1 MKSIR
6 RVVVTGIGAIT
17 PLGHNIKTTWD
28 AIIKG
33 RSGIDYL
40 PDFDVEAGP
49 SISEFKVHIGGA
61 IKNYN
66 PNNYFSPKEL
76 KKYDPFMQ
84 YGLIAAEEAWSDA
97 GIEVTEKNTDRIG
110 VSMSSGI
117 GGLTTLE
124 RTRNI
129 IDQTGP
135 KRISP
140 FCIPATIINLISGNF
155 SIKHNL
161 KGPNTAIVTAC
172 ATGTHNIGISAR
184 IIAYGDADIMVTG
197 GSDKANTA
205 IGVGGFSAARALSTR
220 NDDPSSASRPWDKD
234 RDGFVLSSGAAAIVL
249 EEYQHAKQRGANI
262 YGELIGYGM
271 NSDAHHIT
279 TPSGLGAYKCMKLAI
294 EDAEVPIE
302 KINYIN
308 AHATS
313 TQIGDIQESQATE
326 KIFQNHSKNIVMSST
341 KSMIG
346 HMLGAAGAIEAIF
359 CLLAIRD
366 QVAPPTINLDSVDKS
381 CNLDYVPHY
390 ARPMKINIAL
400 SNSFGFGGTNGS
412 LLFRTI

>member
-33 RSGIDYL
+33 KSGIDYL

-110 VSMSSGI
+110 VSISSGI

-129 IDQTGP
+129 IDQIGP

-161 KGPNTAIVTAC
+161 QGPNTAIVTAC

-205 IGVGGFSAARALSTR
+205 IGVGGFSAAKALSTR

-313 TQIGDIQESQATE
+313 TQIGDIQESQAAE

-366 QVAPPTINLDSVDKS
+366 QVAPPTINLDSVDKN